1 MEDKRKEER
10 KNGGGQWRA
19 FLKLPRE
26 TYHSPSSFFLSLSF
40 LRSVSKCMCVRA
52 FYWTRETRKLPELS
66 TGQKTRPLPATIS
79 STVETAA
86 VFGVISTFREQT
98 RALRDVRILNFFFKL
113 FRRYTKSLIIRKRK
127 QIGKLKSYYCPI
139 IKYEIINQSDLAS

>member
-1 MEDKRKEER
+1 MEVDSGELSSNCRER
-10 KNGGGQWRA
+10 LIILLLR
-19 FLKLPRE
+19 
-26 TYHSPSSFFLSLSF
+26 FFPSLSF

-86 VFGVISTFREQT
+86 VFGVISTFRKQT
-98 RALRDVRILNFFFKL
+98 RALRDVRILNFFF
-113 FRRYTKSLIIRKRK
+113 
-127 QIGKLKSYYCPI
+127 
-139 IKYEIINQSDLAS
+139 